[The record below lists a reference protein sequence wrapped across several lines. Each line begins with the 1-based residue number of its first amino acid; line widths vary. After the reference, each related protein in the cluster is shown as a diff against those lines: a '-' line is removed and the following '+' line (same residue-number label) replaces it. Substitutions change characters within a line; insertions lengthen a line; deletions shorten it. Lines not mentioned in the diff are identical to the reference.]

1 MESLGKGEALY
12 LANETLIFRNF
23 HIRSNLFFIICQ
35 SKWFISKKKRF
46 GIRRYPINM
55 THKERGKGETEPHVV
70 LAMILYIGRGF
81 KKIVGKIGTKKDMAT
96 IKGVTF
102 LGAKA
107 MQMTHQVSFL
117 CEGP

>member
-12 LANETLIFRNF
+12 LTNETLIFRNF
-23 HIRSNLFFIICQ
+23 HIRSNLFLSCANQNGSFQ
-35 SKWFISKKKRF
+35 KKSRV
-46 GIRRYPINM
+46 GIGRYPINM
-55 THKERGKGETEPHVV
+55 THKERGKGETEPHIV
-70 LAMILYIGRGF
+70 LAMILYISKGL
-81 KKIVGKIGTKKDMAT
+81 KKFVGKNGTKKDMAT

-107 MQMTHQVSFL
+107 MQMTYQVSFL